1 MRDTIIAGNW
11 KMNMTLDE
19 AKTLAETM
27 KTGLEAIAGVTKI
40 LFPPFVSLHTVK
52 NVLVNSDIELGAQNI
67 YPEKSGPYT
76 GEISLS
82 MLTDLCKY
90 VIIGHSE
97 RRQIMGETDELINRK
112 IRASVDAGL
121 KPILCVGEQLDDRE
135 KGFAEI
141 VVKRQLKTGLDKVG
155 SMENVVLA
163 YEPIWAIGTN
173 RPATEENAQ
182 DMSAFIRTT
191 LAEDFNDFIAANTS
205 ILYGGSV
212 KANNVSAFVQKPD
225 VDGALVGG
233 ESLVPYA
240 FVKLTQNAAATI
252 T

>member
-1 MRDTIIAGNW
+1 MRDKIIAGNW
-11 KMNMTLDE
+11 KMNTTVDE

-27 KTGLEAIAGVTKI
+27 KPGLEAITSVTKI
-40 LFPPFVSLHTVK
+40 VFPPFVSLYTVK
-52 NVLVNSDIELGAQNI
+52 NVLVNSGIELGAQNI
-67 YPEKSGPYT
+67 YPEKNGPYT
-76 GEISLS
+76 GEISPS

-112 IRASVDAGL
+112 VRAFVDAGL
-121 KPILCVGEQLDDRE
+121 KPILCIGEQLNDRE
-135 KGFAEI
+135 KGFAEM
-141 VVKRQLKTGLDKVG
+141 VVKKQLKTGLEKVG
-155 SMENVVLA
+155 SMENVIIA

-182 DMSAFIRTT
+182 AMATFIRTT
-191 LAEDFNDFIAANTS
+191 LAENFNDFIAANTS

-212 KANNVSAFVQKPD
+212 KANNVSSFIQKTD

-233 ESLVPYA
+233 ESLVPYS